1 MAKSKDKDKDIIV
14 KCPNCSADIKA
25 VMSKFT
31 LRFGCPS
38 CKKVHLIRKGE
49 VVELQAKGK

>member
-14 KCPNCSADIKA
+14 KCPNCNTDIKA
-25 VMSKFT
+25 VMSKFA

-38 CKKVHLIRKGE
+38 CGKTHLIRKGE
-49 VVELQAKGK
+49 IVEGFTRGK